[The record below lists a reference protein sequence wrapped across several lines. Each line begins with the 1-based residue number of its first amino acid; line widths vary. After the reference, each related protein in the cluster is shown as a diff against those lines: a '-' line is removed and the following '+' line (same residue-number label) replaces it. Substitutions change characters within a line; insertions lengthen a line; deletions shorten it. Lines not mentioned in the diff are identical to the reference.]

1 VETGRYFCH
10 MAARSFRARL
20 HELGDNLD
28 GETTAL
34 ADRLL
39 SHS

>member
-1 VETGRYFCH
+1 MVS
-10 MAARSFRARL
+10 RSIRARL

-28 GETTAL
+28 PETTAL

-39 SHS
+39 AAGNAD